1 MGVDLGRWRGGGIW
15 EKLREAEEG
24 KAIHYIRI
32 LYLYYIFNKN
42 KAEKN
47 LFLNVC
53 ITHLS

>member
-32 LYLYYIFNKN
+32 LYLYYIFNK
-42 KAEKN
+42 KQSRKN
-47 LFLNVC
+47 PYSKMFV
-53 ITHLS
+53 